1 MGRKK
6 SPNIDFMM
14 EYVEDYIEGR
24 MERWAFDLDFDHHI
38 ITRYEKME
46 RENSEYAEAFGF
58 YISTCGV
65 DCGDNLSDADHKKL
79 IRKQY
84 KELLSVAAD
93 GFI

>member
-14 EYVEDYIEGR
+14 EYVKDYLDGR

-46 RENSEYAEAFGF
+46 NENPEYAEAYGY
-58 YISTCGV
+58 YISECGV
-65 DCGDNLSDADHKKL
+65 DRGDDLSDADHKKL
-79 IRKQY
+79 LRKQY
-84 KELLSVAAD
+84 KQLLDLVDD
-93 GFI
+93 GFV